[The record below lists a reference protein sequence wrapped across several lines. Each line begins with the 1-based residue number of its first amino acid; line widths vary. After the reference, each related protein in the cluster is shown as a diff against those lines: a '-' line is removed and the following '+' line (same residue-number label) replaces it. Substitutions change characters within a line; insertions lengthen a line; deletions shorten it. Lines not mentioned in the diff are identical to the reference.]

1 LMEGLTLSGS
11 GSYNEDTQAGS
22 PCFVSNIPNSP
33 SFGQCI
39 TQIIPKGSTTLQPF
53 VNPFGAPG
61 TTPAFSPKFQA
72 NAHLRYDWTMDGFSP
87 YVMGGLSY
95 TGSMYN
101 QPATYTSGV
110 GVAVPNT
117 TFLRYLQPS
126 YTTFDASIGV
136 NFDKWYA
143 QLYGQNLGNNLAS
156 TFTSSAQFI
165 KSEVPLRPRVVG
177 LKIGAN
183 F

>member
-1 LMEGLTLSGS
+1 M
-11 GSYNEDTQAGS
+11 
-22 PCFVSNIPNSP
+22 
-33 SFGQCI
+33 
-39 TQIIPKGSTTLQPF
+39 QPF

-61 TTPAFSPKFQA
+61 TTPAFAPKFQGNLHA
-72 NAHLRYDWTMDGFSP
+72 RYDWAINNYNPF
-87 YVMGGLSY
+87 VMVGVSY
-95 TGSMYN
+95 TGSMFN
-101 QPATYTSGV
+101 QPATYTSGE
-110 GVAVPNT
+110 GVTVPNT

-136 NFDKWYA
+136 NFDKYYM
-143 QLYGQNLGNNLAS
+143 QLFGQNLGNSHAS

-177 LKIGAN
+177 LKVGAA

>member
-1 LMEGLTLSGS
+1 
-11 GSYNEDTQAGS
+11 
-22 PCFVSNIPNSP
+22 VSNYPASP
-33 SFGQCI
+33 SFGNCI
-39 TQIIPKGSTTLQPF
+39 NQIIPKGSTTPQSF
-53 VNPFGAPG
+53 INPFGAPG
-61 TTPAFSPKFQA
+61 TTPAFSPKYQG
-72 NAHLRYDWTMDGFSP
+72 NIHLRYDWTTANYGAFI
-87 YVMGGLSY
+87 MGGLSY

-101 QPATYTSGV
+101 QPATYTSGT
-110 GVAVPNT
+110 GVIVPNT
-117 TFLRYLQPS
+117 TFLRYLQPA